1 MATRPLTRAER
12 REQTRDDLIGAADRC
27 FVEGGFHPTSLDQI
41 AASAGYT
48 NGAVYSNFVSK
59 EDLFFAVYERRAA
72 AAEAE
77 MADLLADDPAAGL
90 ERISADTTGR
100 RGRDDGWLAVFFEF
114 WAHVIRHPEL
124 RGRFAEIHRRVQLP
138 VAAALERVA
147 AERGVELPDAA
158 LPLAVASGA
167 MQIGLA
173 LERLTQPEVV
183 DAALGARMGRLLL
196 DEIERRT
203 G

>member
-48 NGAVYSNFVSK
+48 KGAVYSNFVSK